1 MKFGCEN
8 GVIKV
13 PSGRSDNGAGPPA
26 GIKGVGFAG
35 LIIRVK
41 CGPLALGL
49 MSEPSGRSAVA
60 PSGGGTATTLGA
72 AWCGRGNDGMICCVM
87 ASGDAASLGEI
98 SKPRGLS
105 NVPDGAEGETIGDMT
120 GG

>member
-1 MKFGCEN
+1 M
-8 GVIKV
+8 
-13 PSGRSDNGAGPPA
+13 
-26 GIKGVGFAG
+26 
-35 LIIRVK
+35 
-41 CGPLALGL
+41 
-49 MSEPSGRSAVA
+49 
-60 PSGGGTATTLGA
+60 ATTLGA

-105 NVPDGAEGETIGDMT
+105 DVPDGAEGETIGDMT